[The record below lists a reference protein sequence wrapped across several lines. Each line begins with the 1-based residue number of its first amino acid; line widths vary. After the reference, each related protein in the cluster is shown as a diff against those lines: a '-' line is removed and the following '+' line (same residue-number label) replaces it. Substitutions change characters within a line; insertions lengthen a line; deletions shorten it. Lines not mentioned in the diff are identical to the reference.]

1 MGQIANQMA
10 LELFFKIKERIKEK
24 RSKNKPIKTMVQRN
38 RQLTVCRCQKVK
50 TVYRGGDGMNKLYD
64 LLKYIIYASFYM
76 IVIKTGMDFYGY
88 KRFPKLYESYSAPW
102 YTEALLY
109 IAAPLFVIVVCFV
122 LRVIIGRKMKK
133 R

>member
-64 LLKYIIYASFYM
+64 LLKYIIYASFYI

-109 IAAPLFVIVVCFV
+109 IAASLFVIVVCFV

>member
-38 RQLTVCRCQKVK
+38 RQLTVCRCKKVK

-64 LLKYIIYASFYM
+64 LLKYIIYASFYI

-109 IAAPLFVIVVCFV
+109 IAASLFVIVVCFV